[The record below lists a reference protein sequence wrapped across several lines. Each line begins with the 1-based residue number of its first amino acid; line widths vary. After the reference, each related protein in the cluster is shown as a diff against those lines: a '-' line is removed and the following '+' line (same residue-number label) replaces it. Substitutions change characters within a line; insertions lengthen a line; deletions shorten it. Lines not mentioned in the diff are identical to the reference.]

1 MIFLLLYLWRDF
13 QMERVRQRS
22 RKISNFEK
30 NRSSWS
36 CWNVLVDVFVA
47 IGGPMI
53 SYSNLERLIQRKNTY
68 KESSYQK
75 LDENNEG
82 TRRSTH

>member
-1 MIFLLLYLWRDF
+1 MK
-13 QMERVRQRS
+13 RVRQRS
-22 RKISNFEK
+22 REISDFEE
-30 NRSSWS
+30 NRSAGS

-47 IGGPMI
+47 VGGSMIGY
-53 SYSNLERLIQRKNTY
+53 SYIERLVLQENTY